1 MSSKVT
7 KKHKISCQ
15 CDNYGCNIA
24 MLDANVQGN
33 DNATSAEKMMADMK
47 TMFDQ
52 KMSQMEQKM

>member
-1 MSSKVT
+1 
-7 KKHKISCQ
+7 
-15 CDNYGCNIA
+15 